1 MEKVKKR
8 QRLLSLLSD
17 NQGRFYYT
25 GAIDGKDGPMTK
37 DGARRF
43 LEDYGFEVETVV
55 DLGDAPTI
63 DGNAVMVFSL
73 AADGDKLVS
82 PHFRVREFGCNDGS
96 DVVLIH
102 PILPVWAEAFRTIN
116 GAFSPRHDG
125 SAYRTVSYNATLDGA
140 SPKSKHC
147 MGLAMDIHAKKATV
161 QELYDRAVSIMG
173 ESGGLGIYDWGIHV
187 DCRPIKSRWDYRKAA

>member
-8 QRLLSLLSD
+8 QRLLSFLQGAD
-17 NQGRFYYT
+17 GRFYYD
-25 GAIDGKDGPMTK
+25 GPIDGKNGPKTK
-37 DGARRF
+37 EGAERF
-43 LEDYGFEVETVV
+43 LADYGFEVETAV

-82 PHFRVREFGCNDGS
+82 PHFRVREFACNDGS

-102 PILPVWAEAFRTIN
+102 PILPVWAEAARNIN
-116 GAFSPRHDG
+116 GAFSPRRDG

-140 SPKSKHC
+140 ASKSKHC
-147 MGLAMDIHAKKATV
+147 MGLAMDIHAKKATA
-161 QELYDRAVSIMG
+161 QELYDLFEGILG

-187 DCRPIKSRWDYRKAA
+187 DCRKIKSRWDNRRK

>member
-82 PHFRVREFGCNDGS
+82 PHFRVREFACNDGS

-102 PILPVWAEAFRTIN
+102 PLLPVWAEALRTIN
-116 GAFSPRHDG
+116 GAFEPTS
-125 SAYRTVSYNATLDGA
+125 SYRTVSYNASIKDA

-147 MGLAMDIHAKKATV
+147 HGIAMDVPAVKATPE
-161 QELYDRAVSIMG
+161 ELYDLALTLVG
-173 ESGGLGIYDWGIHV
+173 ESGGLGIYPWGIHM
-187 DCRPIKSRWDYRKAA
+187 DARPDKSRWDYRKK

>member
-73 AADGDKLVS
+73 ATDANKKVS
-82 PHFRVREFGCNDGS
+82 HFSEVGEYACNDKS

-102 PILPVWAEAFRTIN
+102 PILPVWFEAARAIN
-116 GAFSPRHDG
+116 GPFKPN
-125 SAYRTVSYNATLDGA
+125 SAYRTVSYNATLKDA

-147 MGLAMDIHAKKATV
+147 QGIAMDIPAKKATA
-161 QELYDRAVSIMG
+161 QELYDLFEGIMG

-187 DCRPIKSRWDYRKAA
+187 DCRPIKSRWDYRGKKA